1 MAMSKEEGE
10 VFIDLY
16 QEMLDKL
23 YDELAEEAESIQNT
37 KIDINEGKAGF
48 DAAKKIITKK
58 FREANVVWN
67 IVLYLEDTISDLKEE
82 VSNTKLEEHD

>member
-1 MAMSKEEGE
+1 MAMSKEERE

-16 QEMLDKL
+16 QDMLDKL
-23 YDELAEEAESIQNT
+23 YDELAEIAESIQNT

-48 DAAKKIITKK
+48 DAAKKIINKK

-67 IVLYLEDTISDLKEE
+67 IVLYLEDIISNLEEE
-82 VSNTKLEEHD
+82 VNDEE

>member
-1 MAMSKEEGE
+1 MAMSKEERE

-16 QEMLDKL
+16 QDMLDKL
-23 YDELAEEAESIQNT
+23 YDELAEIAESIQNT

-48 DAAKKIITKK
+48 DTAKKIINKK

-67 IVLYLEDTISDLKEE
+67 IVLYLEDIISNLEEE
-82 VSNTKLEEHD
+82 VNDEE